1 MGKIEILASNS
12 SPTSLPSSSAA
23 TTTEDIGTDVQY
35 NQQDNPGNVN
45 NECESRDAQ
54 PFDRRFAFEMESNC
68 LPMYV
73 KRTLDRLAV
82 KVSHAQW
89 LSMTHQERTSIG
101 ELVTVNKED
110 REIARELIRDIL
122 RRYGS
127 EPTLLPQSVERFA
140 DPPAEA
146 PAEVIESAREVGVLL
161 DQEKWSKLNTNQRY
175 ALTKLIDSGKRNK
188 RKRAL
193 IEFFGM
199 AQCD

>member
-1 MGKIEILASNS
+1 MGKIEILASHNAL
-12 SPTSLPSSSAA
+12 TSLPLSSAA
-23 TTTEDIGTDVQY
+23 TATEDIGTNVQY
-35 NQQDNPGNVN
+35 NQQDNPGNMN
-45 NECESRDAQ
+45 NEYESRDAQ
-54 PFDRRFAFEMESNC
+54 PMNQRFAFEAEINC

-82 KVSHAQW
+82 KVSRAQW

-101 ELVTVNKED
+101 ELVTASKED

-127 EPTLLPQSVERFA
+127 EPTLLPQSVERSA
-140 DPPAEA
+140 DPPVEA

-161 DQEKWSKLNTNQRY
+161 DQEKWSKLNTEQRY

-193 IEFFGM
+193 IEFFGK
-199 AQCD
+199 AQ